1 MVRRE
6 VTRSSYG
13 DTLYYGLSMFAEFEK
28 LPYPSVTS
36 ISVNVERVTTH
47 YKTLQTWIGHNATH
61 YHNFNALPHAL
72 PYISLISTRVGYD
85 ATRYHNF
92 NALPHVLPY
101 IFSDICLILGY
112 LQWVTTRYRQFILKN
127 INIHFFYKFDGNT
140 R

>member
-1 MVRRE
+1 MYGKAWSNTFKLWWHVALWPIHVCR
-6 VTRSSYG
+6 VWKVALSFSNVNFSY
-13 DTLYYGLSMFAEFEK
+13 
-28 LPYPSVTS
+28 
-36 ISVNVERVTTH
+36 VERVATH

-127 INIHFFYKFDGNT
+127 INIHFFL
-140 R
+140 